1 MGAKVHVVSG
11 FLGSGKTTLIRHLME
26 GPLKDISIAI
36 IENEFG
42 EIGIDGEILKGSG
55 TRVREINS
63 GCICC
68 SLSGD
73 FRVALREIADQYSPD
88 VIIIEPS
95 GIARASDIV
104 EVCRTSGSGIKQGGV
119 ITVIDTRKYFSQIRN
134 FREFYRDQVIS
145 AGTILLTRT
154 SEAGEIKTGM
164 VEADIASINP
174 AVKVIFSFEDGLL
187 MRALDGFTVAQSV
200 SHHDRSGTG
209 KETGLESYCLETKA
223 RYGQDELLKRLE
235 EIVKS
240 DIYGKIVRVKGILME
255 TDGSHLKADCIENE
269 AMIEVVDYSG
279 AGKICFIGE
288 SLKRDTI
295 LRFMEEG
302 KA

>member
-26 GPLKDISIAI
+26 GPLKDKSIAI

-73 FRVALREIADQYSPD
+73 FRMALREIADQYSPD

-104 EVCRTSGSGIKQGGV
+104 EVCRTSGPRIKPGGV

-134 FREFYRDQVIS
+134 FRDFYRDHVIS
-145 AGTILLTRT
+145 ADTILLTRT

-174 AVKVIFSFEDGLL
+174 AAEVIFSLEDDLL
-187 MRALDGFTVAQSV
+187 KRALDGFSIAQSV
-200 SHHDRSGTG
+200 SHHDISGTG
-209 KETGLESYCLETKA
+209 RETAFESYCLELKA
-223 RYGQDELLKRLE
+223 SYGKDELLKILG

-240 DIYGKIVRVKGILME
+240 DIYGKIVRVKGILHG
-255 TDGSHLKADCIENE
+255 TDGRYLKADCIENE
-269 AMIEVVDYSG
+269 AMVEVVDYSG
-279 AGKICFIGE
+279 TGKICFIGE
-288 SLKRDTI
+288 SLKRDSI